1 MRKCLV
7 KAYKELSKFKV
18 FIFCKSQVR
27 FVVRNNIYINCRT
40 IMKKILIKKNQI
52 NLKLNVLK
60 CELGFKGTL
69 KEHVATKYSVKDM

>member
-27 FVVRNNIYINCRT
+27 CVVRNNIYINCRT
-40 IMKKILIKKNQI
+40 ILIKKTQI